1 MENSFTLVL
10 AMIFCLFAFGYDNK
24 EQATKARRNTW
35 VYIKVKIFCTAKE
48 TISKMK
54 RESTEYEDIFENHLY
69 DISLKYIRNS

>member
-10 AMIFCLFAFGYDNK
+10 AMIFCLFVFGYDNK
-24 EQATKARRNTW
+24 EQATKGRRNTW

-54 RESTEYEDIFENHLY
+54 RESTE
-69 DISLKYIRNS
+69 